1 MPQYVKYPEDEYTRW
16 EPGISLGGPIVK
28 DKLWFFG
35 SFLSS
40 LEDKDRDVNFR
51 STGTTATYNQQT
63 KTYYSSNNV
72 TAQLTNNLRL
82 KFAVNL
88 SPTKEEGRLPN
99 IDGFEQPDVELRHRY
114 GAAEPDV
121 LGQRRLCHQQQ
132 LVRGCTRRVFRS

>member
-1 MPQYVKYPEDEYTRW
+1 MQYPEDEYTRW

-40 LEDKDRDVNFR
+40 MEDNDRTVTFR
-51 STGTTATYNQQT
+51 STGTSATYNQQT

-88 SPTKEEGRLPN
+88 SPSKEEGRLPN
-99 IDGFEQPDVELRHRY
+99 IDGSSSPTSNFAIDTERPN
-114 GAAEPDV
+114 ADV
-121 LGQRRLCHQQQ
+121 LGQRRLRHQQQ
-132 LVRGCTRRVFRS
+132 LVRGRARRLFRS